1 MARLSNIIEE
11 FIKELI
17 KESEDKTIE
26 IKRNE
31 LANKFECA
39 PSQINYVL
47 TTRFTV
53 EKGYY
58 IESKRGGGGYIK
70 IVKNNLLDK
79 DNIYIKNIVENIV
92 GNSVTGNKG
101 RNIVDSLV
109 ETNILTE
116 KEGNIMKGAISSRYI
131 QNFEQ
136 ENQIR
141 ADVLK
146 NMFLAVLF

>member
-11 FIKELI
+11 FIEELI

-47 TTRFTV
+47 TTRFTL

-58 IESKRGGGGYIK
+58 IESKRGGGGYIR
-70 IVKNNLLDK
+70 IVKNNLLEK
-79 DNIYIKNIVENIV
+79 DNLYIKNIVRDII
-92 GNSVTGNKG
+92 GNSITGNKG

-109 ETNILTE
+109 ESNILTE
-116 KEGNIMKGAISSRYI
+116 KEGNIMKSAISSRYI

-141 ADVLK
+141 ADILK
-146 NMFLAVLF
+146 NMFLSVLF